1 MIGQISRDEMRSAI
15 EDKLCA
21 YFTTTGE
28 AATDEQIFQ
37 ASAMVIRELM
47 SRFLTV
53 EDPRHAEKE
62 VHYMSMEFLMG
73 RSLMKNAFNLGVGE
87 ALTGALEDMGRSAVD
102 VFEAEPDAG
111 LGNGG
116 LGRLAACYMDS
127 MATLG
132 LEATGYSIC
141 YELGIFKQQFKDG
154 RQTEVADNWRIASHS
169 WLVPRYEDA
178 VEVRFGGQ
186 IAPHWD
192 KFGRYHAEH
201 TGYDAVIAV
210 PRDMLIAGFGGKE
223 INTLRLWDA
232 ESPNFLDMYLFSE
245 GEYVRSMEQRTMA
258 EVITKVLYPAD
269 DHIEGKTLRLKQQY
283 FFVSATAQD
292 VVRKHIRKWGDIRS
306 FAQHH
311 TIQINDTHPTLIIP
325 ELMRI
330 FMDEYDMGW
339 DEAWNIVK
347 ESVAYTNHTVMS
359 EALEKWPQDLMQQL
373 LPRLWEIM
381 CEINRRWCDFLVFNF
396 NWDER
401 VGRNLIIRDGKVHMA
416 NMCLAACYMVNG
428 VSRLHGEILKD
439 DLFHDI
445 YTLRPQRFTHVT
457 NGIDH
462 RRWLAQINPGLHG
475 LLCETIGDAYL
486 TRPEELIKF
495 ADFADDKEVR
505 RRVNAI
511 KQENKKALAAFCK
524 RNQGLVLDTDGIIDV
539 QVKRLHEYKRQLL
552 CAMRIASLQMQ
563 LHDDPKR
570 DFVPRTFVFG
580 AKAAAGYR
588 VAKRIIE
595 LLLSMQDDI
604 NNDPVCKG
612 KLQVCFVEN
621 YRVSAAEAIVPAA
634 QVSEQIST
642 AGKEASGTGCMKLM
656 MNGAVTIGTL
666 DGANVEMYERLGDE
680 NMFLFGLHTDEIAN
694 WRRHGYDPNG
704 MAHCDGEIMR
714 VMNRPRL
721 RRLPDAHVRAHP
733 GRRGARASRHHE
745 HRRERHLRGRPR
757 HRGVREEHLARHIT
771 EAVPADPAGASPHN
785 KDDRRDR
792 RRKKGL
798 KPGLGWD
805 PSPYF
810 PKRDRRIA
818 WQTTSPSWAA

>member
-169 WLVPRYEDA
+169 WLVPRYEDT

-330 FMDEYDMGW
+330 FMDQYGLGW

-381 CEINRRWCDFLVFNF
+381 CEINRRLCDFLVFNF

-714 VMNRPRL
+714 VMNRFREGFRDGKSYSDLVSGLLYGGDQYMLIADYRAYADCQTRMYERIRDDEERARL
-721 RRLPDAHVRAHP
+721 AIMNTAESGIFAADRAIEEYAKNIWHV
-733 GRRGARASRHHE
+733 
-745 HRRERHLRGRPR
+745 
-757 HRGVREEHLARHIT
+757 I
-771 EAVPADPAGASPHN
+771 
-785 KDDRRDR
+785 
-792 RRKKGL
+792 
-798 KPGLGWD
+798 
-805 PSPYF
+805 
-810 PKRDRRIA
+810 
-818 WQTTSPSWAA
+818 

>member
-21 YFTTTGE
+21 YFATTGD
-28 AATDEQIFQ
+28 AANDEQIFE

-47 SRFLTV
+47 SRLLAV
-53 EDPRHAEKE
+53 EDPHHTEKE

-73 RSLMKNAFNLGVGE
+73 RSLMKNAFNLGIGE
-87 ALTGALEDMGRSAVD
+87 ALVGALEDMGRSAVD
-102 VFEAEPDAG
+102 IFEAEPDAG

-127 MATLG
+127 MASLG

-141 YELGIFKQQFKDG
+141 YELGIFKQKFCDG
-154 RQTEVADNWRIASHS
+154 RQVEVADNWRTSAHS

-186 IAPHWD
+186 ISPRWD
-192 KFGRYHAEH
+192 SFGRYHAEH
-201 TGYDAVIAV
+201 TGYSSVVAV
-210 PRDMLIAGFGGKE
+210 PMDMLIAGYGGKE

-232 ESPNFLDMYLFSE
+232 ESRNFLDMYLFSE
-245 GEYVRSMEQRTMA
+245 GKYVRSLEERTMA
-258 EVITKVLYPAD
+258 EVITQVLYPAD
-269 DHIEGKTLRLKQQY
+269 DHLDGKILRLKQQY

-306 FAQHH
+306 FAKHH

-325 ELMRI
+325 ELMRL
-330 FMDEYDMGW
+330 FMDEHGMGW

-347 ESVAYTNHTVMS
+347 DSVAYTNHTVMS

-381 CEINRRWCDFLVFNF
+381 CEINRRWCDYLVYNF

-401 VGRNLIIRDGKVHMA
+401 VGRNLIIRDGQVHMA

-439 DLFHDI
+439 DLFHDV
-445 YTLRPQRFTHVT
+445 YSLRPDRFTHVT

-462 RRWLAQINPGLHG
+462 RRWLAQINPGLHK
-475 LLCETIGDAYL
+475 LLCETIGDGYM
-486 TRPEELIKF
+486 TKPEELIRF
-495 ADFADDKEVR
+495 ADFASDAEVR
-505 RRVNAI
+505 RQVNAI
-511 KQENKKALAAFCK
+511 KEVNKQGLADFVK
-524 RNQGLVLDTDGIIDV
+524 RNQGFKLSTEGIIDV

-552 CAMRIASLQMQ
+552 CAMSIANLQMQ
-563 LHDDPKR
+563 LHDDPNR

-580 AKAAAGYR
+580 AKAAAGYK

-595 LLLSMQDDI
+595 LLLSMADDI

-704 MAHCDGEIMR
+704 MAHSDPEIMR
-714 VMNRPRL
+714 VLNRL
-721 RRLPDAHVRAHP
+721 REGFRDGKSYSDLVSNLLYRGDQYMLIADYRAYVECQARMYEHIRNDEERARLAIMNTAESGIFAADRAIEEY
-733 GRRGARASRHHE
+733 AKNIW
-745 HRRERHLRGRPR
+745 HL
-757 HRGVREEHLARHIT
+757 L
-771 EAVPADPAGASPHN
+771 
-785 KDDRRDR
+785 
-792 RRKKGL
+792 
-798 KPGLGWD
+798 
-805 PSPYF
+805 
-810 PKRDRRIA
+810 
-818 WQTTSPSWAA
+818 